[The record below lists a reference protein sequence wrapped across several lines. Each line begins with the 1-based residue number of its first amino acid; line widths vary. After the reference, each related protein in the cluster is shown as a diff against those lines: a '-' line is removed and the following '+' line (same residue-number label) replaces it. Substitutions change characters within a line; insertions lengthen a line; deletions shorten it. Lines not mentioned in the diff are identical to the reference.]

1 MPERI
6 APAVP
11 DYAALAKELPT
22 TAEPTPA
29 PAAPPPSEAAP
40 AEPTEQKVEQKVEQK
55 EAPPAEEKIGVGTPF
70 EKGFEQLTKRTHAL
84 RLREEA
90 VKPLESL
97 AKAVNPVQAQA
108 LAKAL
113 ASGDPMAAMTALG
126 FSYAD
131 IAARVAGAP
140 AKPPEKPAEEPT
152 EQDKNA
158 PAEDPELAAIKAS
171 WRAQQAAQQKQV
183 ILDGI
188 KNVVTQAAE
197 KFKTVAGLEDY
208 AGVSS
213 IIDEMWIASHPDPK
227 LRTLPSDN
235 ALENIAIAAE
245 EYERRLTSGEVPLT
259 KKQWEKLQNLTKA
272 PSSAST
278 PTEATRERP
287 GNAQV
292 SSGSKTLTN
301 KTAAPPAS
309 AAPRPSEPDYAA
321 LARELP

>member
-6 APAVP
+6 APAAP
-11 DYAALAKELPT
+11 DYASIAKEMPT
-22 TAEPTPA
+22 ITEEPAQPA
-29 PAAPPPSEAAP
+29 AAPPASVEQKTEAP
-40 AEPTEQKVEQKVEQK
+40 QTEEKVEQKT
-55 EAPPAEEKIGVGTPF
+55 EAPQAEEKLGVGTPF

-90 VKPLESL
+90 VKPLETL
-97 AKAVNPVQAQA
+97 GKAVSPVQAQA
-108 LAKAL
+108 LARAL

-140 AKPPEKPAEEPT
+140 AKTPEKPAEEP
-152 EQDKNA
+152 EAQPEARN
-158 PAEDPELAAIKAS
+158 EDPELAAIKAHF
-171 WRAQQAAQQKQV
+171 RTQQQVQQKAA

-188 KNVVTQAAE
+188 KSVVTGAAE
-197 KFKTVAGLEDY
+197 KFKTVAGLEDFD
-208 AGVSS
+208 GVRN
-213 IIDEMWIASHPDPK
+213 IIDEMWVASHPDPK

-259 KKQWEKLQNLTKA
+259 KKQWEKLQNLTKGT
-272 PSSAST
+272 SSVST
-278 PTEATRERP
+278 PSEATRDRP
-287 GNAQV
+287 GHAPV
-292 SSGSKTLTN
+292 SAAKTLTN
-301 KTAAPPAS
+301 RTAAPPA
-309 AAPRPSEPDYAA
+309 AVAPRPREPDYAA

>member
-6 APAVP
+6 ATAGP

-22 TAEPTPA
+22 TEAPA
-29 PAAPPPSEAAP
+29 PQAPPPTEKP
-40 AEPTEQKVEQKVEQK
+40 AEPEQKTEQKVPEQT
-55 EAPPAEEKIGVGTPF
+55 EEKLGVGTPF

-90 VKPLESL
+90 IKPIESL

-140 AKPPEKPAEEPT
+140 TKPAEKPAEP
-152 EQDKNA
+152 EQKTQQN
-158 PAEDPELAAIKAS
+158 EDPEIAELKA
-171 WRAQQAAQQKQV
+171 WRRAQVAREQQAI

-188 KNVVTQAAE
+188 KGVVTGAGE
-197 KFKTVAGLEDY
+197 KFKTLSALEDFG
-208 AGVSS
+208 GVQKVL
-213 IIDEMWIASHPDPK
+213 DEMWAQGNNSF
-227 LRTLPSDN
+227 PSDN
-235 ALENIAIAAE
+235 ALENITIAAE
-245 EYERRLTSGEVPLT
+245 EYERRLVSGEVALT
-259 KKQWEKLQNLTKA
+259 KKQWEKLQGLTKPA
-272 PSSAST
+272 ASGST
-278 PTEATRERP
+278 PVEATRERP

-292 SSGSKTLTN
+292 SAAKTLTN
-301 KTAAPPAS
+301 KTAASPAS
-309 AAPRPSEPDYAA
+309 VATRPSEPDYAA